1 MKYLSVA
8 ETAAKWQ
15 ISERS
20 VRNYCAQGRV
30 QGAELHGRVWS
41 IPETAVKPERVNKI
55 KQSERSL
62 LNVLQEEK
70 ASRYAGGIYHKTQ
83 IELTYNSNHM
93 EGSRLTHEQTRY
105 IFETNTIGVENEVLN
120 VDDVI
125 EFNKTESDEEQE
137 EKDYIDGYN
146 LDVDRLIFGELLV
159 SIPGKILCRED
170 CKGLCPVCG
179 TNLNVAECG
188 CDRDVLDPRMS
199 VFKDILNNFKE
210 V

>member
-1 MKYLSVA
+1 MLIDFRELLSGSGNEISYPANIDMTSLDDGVNRYPVIREEPFVIQA
-8 ETAAKWQ
+8 YKTGKDKVQ
-15 ISERS
+15 IQCEGS
-20 VRNYCAQGRV
+20 VT
-30 QGAELHGRVWS
+30 LS
-41 IPETAVKPERVNKI
+41 IPCDRCLEP
-55 KQSERSL
+55 
-62 LNVLQEEK
+62 
-70 ASRYAGGIYHKTQ
+70 
-83 IELTYNSNHM
+83 
-93 EGSRLTHEQTRY
+93 
-105 IFETNTIGVENEVLN
+105 VEINIDFN

>member
-1 MKYLSVA
+1 MQVFYFLVFYCQEVQLETIMLIDFRELLSGSGNEISYPANIDMTSLDDGVNKYPVIRKEPFVIQAYNTGKDKVQIQCEGSV
-8 ETAAKWQ
+8 T
-15 ISERS
+15 
-20 VRNYCAQGRV
+20 
-30 QGAELHGRVWS
+30 LS
-41 IPETAVKPERVNKI
+41 IPCDRCLEP
-55 KQSERSL
+55 
-62 LNVLQEEK
+62 
-70 ASRYAGGIYHKTQ
+70 
-83 IELTYNSNHM
+83 
-93 EGSRLTHEQTRY
+93 
-105 IFETNTIGVENEVLN
+105 VEINIDFN

>member
-1 MKYLSVA
+1 MLIDLRELLSGSQDERIEKVSIESESFDTGIAKY
-8 ETAAKWQ
+8 
-15 ISERS
+15 
-20 VRNYCAQGRV
+20 
-30 QGAELHGRVWS
+30 S
-41 IPETAVKPERVNKI
+41 ILEKPEFELSITRIGKNKLEI
-55 KQSERSL
+55 KAEGFV
-62 LNVLQEEK
+62 VLDIPCDRCLEP
-70 ASRYAGGIYHKTQ
+70 
-83 IELTYNSNHM
+83 
-93 EGSRLTHEQTRY
+93 
-105 IFETNTIGVENEVLN
+105 VEMNIDFN

-125 EFNKTESDEEQE
+125 EFNKTDSDEEQE

>member
-1 MKYLSVA
+1 MLIDFRELLSGSGNEISYPANIDMTSLDDGVNRYPVIRKEPFVIQA
-8 ETAAKWQ
+8 YKTGKDKVQ
-15 ISERS
+15 IQCEGS
-20 VRNYCAQGRV
+20 GT
-30 QGAELHGRVWS
+30 LS
-41 IPETAVKPERVNKI
+41 IPCDRCLEP
-55 KQSERSL
+55 
-62 LNVLQEEK
+62 
-70 ASRYAGGIYHKTQ
+70 
-83 IELTYNSNHM
+83 
-93 EGSRLTHEQTRY
+93 
-105 IFETNTIGVENEVLN
+105 VEINIDFN
-120 VDDVI
+120 VDDVV

>member
-1 MKYLSVA
+1 MLIDFRELLSGSGNEISYPANIDMTSLDDGFNKYPVIRKEPFVIQAYKTGKDKVQIQCEGSV
-8 ETAAKWQ
+8 T
-15 ISERS
+15 
-20 VRNYCAQGRV
+20 
-30 QGAELHGRVWS
+30 LS
-41 IPETAVKPERVNKI
+41 IPCDRCLEP
-55 KQSERSL
+55 
-62 LNVLQEEK
+62 
-70 ASRYAGGIYHKTQ
+70 
-83 IELTYNSNHM
+83 
-93 EGSRLTHEQTRY
+93 
-105 IFETNTIGVENEVLN
+105 VEINIDFN

>member
-1 MKYLSVA
+1 MLIDFRELLSGSGNEISYPANIDMTSLDDGVNKYPVIRKEPFVIQA
-8 ETAAKWQ
+8 YKTGKDKVQ
-15 ISERS
+15 IQCEGG
-20 VRNYCAQGRV
+20 VT
-30 QGAELHGRVWS
+30 LS
-41 IPETAVKPERVNKI
+41 IPCDRCLEP
-55 KQSERSL
+55 
-62 LNVLQEEK
+62 
-70 ASRYAGGIYHKTQ
+70 
-83 IELTYNSNHM
+83 
-93 EGSRLTHEQTRY
+93 
-105 IFETNTIGVENEVLN
+105 VEINIDFN

>member
-1 MKYLSVA
+1 MKCDIY
-8 ETAAKWQ
+8 
-15 ISERS
+15 
-20 VRNYCAQGRV
+20 
-30 QGAELHGRVWS
+30 
-41 IPETAVKPERVNKI
+41 
-55 KQSERSL
+55 
-62 LNVLQEEK
+62 EK
-70 ASRYAGGIYHKTQ
+70 DNIYH
-83 IELTYNSNHM
+83 IEADIPGFTK
-93 EGSRLTHEQTRY
+93 
-105 IFETNTIGVENEVLN
+105 
-120 VDDVI
+120 DDIKV
-125 EFNKTESDEEQE
+125 EFNKGNLTITAEKSNDEEQE

-199 VFKDILNNFKE
+199 VFKDILKNFKE

>member
-1 MKYLSVA
+1 MLIDFRELLSGSGNEISYPANIDMTSLDDGVNRYPVIRKEPFVIQA
-8 ETAAKWQ
+8 YKTGKDKVQ
-15 ISERS
+15 IQCESS
-20 VRNYCAQGRV
+20 VT
-30 QGAELHGRVWS
+30 LS
-41 IPETAVKPERVNKI
+41 IPCDRCLEP
-55 KQSERSL
+55 
-62 LNVLQEEK
+62 
-70 ASRYAGGIYHKTQ
+70 
-83 IELTYNSNHM
+83 
-93 EGSRLTHEQTRY
+93 
-105 IFETNTIGVENEVLN
+105 VEINIDFN

>member
-1 MKYLSVA
+1 MLIDFRELLSGAGNEFSYPVHIDMTSLDDGVNRYPVIRKEPFVIQA
-8 ETAAKWQ
+8 YKTGKDKVQ
-15 ISERS
+15 IQCEGS
-20 VRNYCAQGRV
+20 VT
-30 QGAELHGRVWS
+30 LS
-41 IPETAVKPERVNKI
+41 IPCDRCLEP
-55 KQSERSL
+55 
-62 LNVLQEEK
+62 
-70 ASRYAGGIYHKTQ
+70 
-83 IELTYNSNHM
+83 
-93 EGSRLTHEQTRY
+93 
-105 IFETNTIGVENEVLN
+105 VEINIDFN

>member
-1 MKYLSVA
+1 MLIDFRELLSGSGNEISYPANIDMTSLDDGVNSYPVIRKDPFVIQA
-8 ETAAKWQ
+8 YKTGKDKVQ
-15 ISERS
+15 IQCNGS
-20 VRNYCAQGRV
+20 VI
-30 QGAELHGRVWS
+30 LS
-41 IPETAVKPERVNKI
+41 IPCDRCLEP
-55 KQSERSL
+55 
-62 LNVLQEEK
+62 
-70 ASRYAGGIYHKTQ
+70 
-83 IELTYNSNHM
+83 
-93 EGSRLTHEQTRY
+93 
-105 IFETNTIGVENEVLN
+105 VEMNIDFN

>member
-1 MKYLSVA
+1 MLIYFRELLSGSGNEISYPATIDMTSLDDGVNRYPVIRKEPFVIQA
-8 ETAAKWQ
+8 YKTGKDKVQ
-15 ISERS
+15 IQCEGS
-20 VRNYCAQGRV
+20 VT
-30 QGAELHGRVWS
+30 LS
-41 IPETAVKPERVNKI
+41 IPCDRCLEP
-55 KQSERSL
+55 
-62 LNVLQEEK
+62 
-70 ASRYAGGIYHKTQ
+70 
-83 IELTYNSNHM
+83 
-93 EGSRLTHEQTRY
+93 
-105 IFETNTIGVENEVLN
+105 VEINIDFN

>member
-1 MKYLSVA
+1 MLIDFRELLSGSGNEISYPANIDMTSLDDGVNKYPVIRKEPFVIQAYKTGKDKVQIQCEGSV
-8 ETAAKWQ
+8 T
-15 ISERS
+15 
-20 VRNYCAQGRV
+20 
-30 QGAELHGRVWS
+30 LS
-41 IPETAVKPERVNKI
+41 IPCDRCLEPVEIN
-55 KQSERSL
+55 
-62 LNVLQEEK
+62 
-70 ASRYAGGIYHKTQ
+70 IY
-83 IELTYNSNHM
+83 
-93 EGSRLTHEQTRY
+93 
-105 IFETNTIGVENEVLN
+105 FN

>member
-1 MKYLSVA
+1 MLIDFRELLSGSGNEISYPATIDMTSLDDGVNRYPVIRKEPFVIQA
-8 ETAAKWQ
+8 YKTGKDKVQ
-15 ISERS
+15 IQCEGS
-20 VRNYCAQGRV
+20 VT
-30 QGAELHGRVWS
+30 LS
-41 IPETAVKPERVNKI
+41 IPCDRCLEP
-55 KQSERSL
+55 
-62 LNVLQEEK
+62 
-70 ASRYAGGIYHKTQ
+70 
-83 IELTYNSNHM
+83 
-93 EGSRLTHEQTRY
+93 
-105 IFETNTIGVENEVLN
+105 VEINIDFN

>member
-1 MKYLSVA
+1 MLIDFRELLSGSGNEISYPANIDMTSLDDGVNKYPVIRKEPFVIQAYKTGNDKVQIQCEGSV
-8 ETAAKWQ
+8 T
-15 ISERS
+15 
-20 VRNYCAQGRV
+20 
-30 QGAELHGRVWS
+30 LS
-41 IPETAVKPERVNKI
+41 IPCDRCLEP
-55 KQSERSL
+55 
-62 LNVLQEEK
+62 
-70 ASRYAGGIYHKTQ
+70 
-83 IELTYNSNHM
+83 
-93 EGSRLTHEQTRY
+93 
-105 IFETNTIGVENEVLN
+105 VEINIDFN

>member
-1 MKYLSVA
+1 MQVFYFLVFYCQEAQLETIMLIDFRELLSGSGNEISYPANIDMTSLDDGVNRYPVIRKEPFVIQA
-8 ETAAKWQ
+8 YKTGKDKVQ
-15 ISERS
+15 IQCEGS
-20 VRNYCAQGRV
+20 VT
-30 QGAELHGRVWS
+30 LS
-41 IPETAVKPERVNKI
+41 IPCDRCLEP
-55 KQSERSL
+55 
-62 LNVLQEEK
+62 
-70 ASRYAGGIYHKTQ
+70 
-83 IELTYNSNHM
+83 
-93 EGSRLTHEQTRY
+93 
-105 IFETNTIGVENEVLN
+105 VEINIDFN

-170 CKGLCPVCG
+170 CRGLCPVCG
-179 TNLNVAECG
+179 SNLNVAECG